1 MKMNGIK
8 TKIQHSLLVVDDDQK
23 YLDLLDGILTKEGHK
38 TVCVSTGQAA
48 LSKLRTFHPD
58 MILLDIIIPQMD
70 GCEVFGHIRASSKTK
85 DIPVIFL
92 TTIDS
97 QDEIIKGLK
106 LGAVDYITKPF
117 STPELLARVN
127 VHLDLKRKRDAI
139 LRMNVKLQ
147 KEINDRMLAQKAL
160 SESNEK
166 FKVISE
172 KSLLGIYIWQKEGFT
187 YVNPALARIFGY
199 TPEKMAAMKPGDFI
213 HPEDCTNFIV
223 KLEKLISSDIS
234 STHHQYR
241 GVTRNHGI
249 IYLEDYKA
257 RITLK
262 DEPAVIGTIIDIT
275 HKKAMEEALN
285 EKNLQLEHLNKNLEM
300 RVEEEV
306 QKRRGQEQFIMQQ
319 SKLASMGEM
328 VGAIAH
334 QWRQPLSTVGF
345 IIENILDDI
354 ENNTLDETSAEQSLN
369 RAVEQIKYMSKTI
382 DDFKNF
388 FKPAKMKENYDM
400 IKTVAET
407 LSILSAELKNKEIK
421 VVLNHNLDTLVS
433 YGFSSEFKQVL
444 INLINN
450 GKDAIIEKRKQEK
463 MPNLEGEIEISISRH
478 LGHAVIKVK
487 DNGIGIPKS
496 IKTRI
501 FEPFFTTKEQGLG
514 IGLYM
519 SKLIVE
525 EHMEGK
531 LYMGNTTTGVEFI
544 MELPCD

>member
-8 TKIQHSLLVVDDDQK
+8 TKVQHSLLLVDDDPK
-23 YLDLLDGILTKEGHK
+23 YLDLLDSILTKEGHK
-38 TVCVSTGQAA
+38 TVRASSGQAA
-48 LSKLRTFHPD
+48 LSKLKTFRPD
-58 MILLDIIIPQMD
+58 LILLDIIMPQMD
-70 GCEVFGHIRASSKTK
+70 GCEVCKHIHASSETK

-127 VHLDLKRKRDAI
+127 VHLDLKRQRDVI
-139 LRMNVKLQ
+139 LQMNIKLQ
-147 KEINDRMLAQKAL
+147 KEIRDRILAQKAL

-187 YVNPALARIFGY
+187 YVNPALARMIGC
-199 TPEKMAAMKPGDFI
+199 TPEEMAAMRPGDFI
-213 HPEDCTNFIV
+213 HPEDYPNFMV
-223 KLEKLISSDIS
+223 KLEKLLSGDLS

-241 GVTRNHGI
+241 GVTGNDDI

-275 HKKAMEEALN
+275 HKKAMEEALS

-354 ENNTLDETSAEQSLN
+354 ENNSLDETSAEQALN
-369 RAVEQIKYMSKTI
+369 RAVEHIKYMSKTI

-388 FKPAKMKENYDM
+388 FKPAKMKENYDI
-400 IKTVAET
+400 IKTVTET

-421 VVLNHNLDTLVS
+421 VILNHNLDTLAS
-433 YGFSSEFKQVL
+433 YGFSNEFKQVL

-450 GKDAIIEKRKQEK
+450 GKDAIIEKRKKEK
-463 MPNLEGEIEISISRH
+463 IPTLEGEIMISISRH
-478 LGHAVIKVK
+478 LGQAVIKVK

-496 IKTRI
+496 VKTRI
-501 FEPFFTTKEQGLG
+501 FEPFFTTKDQGLG

-519 SKLIVE
+519 SKLILE

-531 LYMGNTTTGVEFI
+531 LYLGNIETGTEFI